1 MNAKQG
7 RNLAAIGAVIAY
19 LLGLDGC
26 RSGARAAASIGT
38 CSPIP
43 PSKPPPPPMPNQR
56 LTNQVSFFIQNIYK
70 IKKIKKTSN
79 KTNPAHFLAA
89 GSGC

>member
-1 MNAKQG
+1 MAMNAKQG

-43 PSKPPPPPMPNQR
+43 PSKPPPPPNAK
-56 LTNQVSFFIQNIYK
+56 S
-70 IKKIKKTSN
+70 
-79 KTNPAHFLAA
+79 AA
-89 GSGC
+89 DKSSVIFYSEYI